1 MEVCS
6 IVDLNPRERRWVI
19 HCRVTSKSP
28 IYNYGNDRGEGQVI
42 TVDLKDA
49 SVSSALAK
57 PCSVYTCTQHY
68 SYDVHTV
75 IL

>member
-28 IYNYGNDRGEGQVI
+28 IYNYGNDRGEVQVI

-49 SVSSALAK
+49 SVSSAFAK
-57 PCSVYTCTQHY
+57 TCIVCIHVRNIILMMSTQ
-68 SYDVHTV
+68 
-75 IL
+75 